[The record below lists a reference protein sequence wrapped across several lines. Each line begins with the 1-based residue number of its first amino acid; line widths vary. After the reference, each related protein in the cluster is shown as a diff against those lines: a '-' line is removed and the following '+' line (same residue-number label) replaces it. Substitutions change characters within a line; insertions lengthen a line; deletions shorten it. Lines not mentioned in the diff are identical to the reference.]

1 MPNYTMQ
8 VSEQSKIKFEK
19 LEQFVSVLSNE
30 EYRRFECA
38 VFNLV
43 ENTSV
48 FSEVE
53 LLDLK
58 TKSDLKII
66 PSSCMDTVLQ

>member
-8 VSEQSKIKFEK
+8 VSEQSKIKFDQ

-43 ENTSV
+43 EDTSV
-48 FSEVE
+48 FSEAE

-66 PSSCMDTVLQ
+66 PSSCIDTVTQ

>member
-1 MPNYTMQ
+1 MQ

-38 VFNLV
+38 VFNLI
-43 ENTSV
+43 EDTSV
-48 FSEVE
+48 FSEAE

-58 TKSDLKII
+58 TKSDLKVI
-66 PSSCMDTVLQ
+66 PSPCLDTVLQ